1 MGSAVPRGRVLSV
14 LRWPDHPPEP
24 GRAAGSRQALPGRPP
39 AARDGLAL
47 RQRAKAHV
55 DPKPPGVSPRHGGGC
70 GGAAWDQPGTARRPG
85 AAERDHSVSKDE
97 VSPPQATFLI
107 DPAEP
112 EQLQKLLARHGI
124 TLQHR
129 LGQNFLVDPQ
139 TRDAIAEAAGTNS
152 DDEVLE
158 VGAGAGTLTI
168 ALAPRC
174 RRLVAVELDLRLIPV
189 LRDVLAGHANVEVVK
204 SDILRFDVASAFPNG
219 GEVVAGNIPYNL
231 TGALIRKLLD
241 HPPRPRRLSLVVQKE
256 VAERWTAT
264 TGASLATVA
273 VQVFAEARL
282 GFTIPASAFTPAPR
296 VDSALVVLE
305 VREKPAVEVQ
315 DMETFFRFVEAMF
328 QFRRKQIG
336 GTLARIAQAAS
347 TDAASRL
354 RELGI
359 DPVRR
364 PQTLNL
370 REWEELYRAFNPRF
384 GR

>member
-1 MGSAVPRGRVLSV
+1 M
-14 LRWPDHPPEP
+14 
-24 GRAAGSRQALPGRPP
+24 
-39 AARDGLAL
+39 
-47 RQRAKAHV
+47 
-55 DPKPPGVSPRHGGGC
+55 
-70 GGAAWDQPGTARRPG
+70 
-85 AAERDHSVSKDE
+85 
-97 VSPPQATFLI
+97 I
-107 DPAEP
+107 DPAD
-112 EQLQKLLARHGI
+112 QLQLEKLLRRHGI

-129 LGQNFLVDPQ
+129 LGQNFLIDPQ
-139 TRDAIAEAAGTNS
+139 IRDTIAEAAGTGGE
-152 DDEVLE
+152 DEVLE

-204 SDILRFDVASAFPNG
+204 SDILRFDVAGAFPQG

-241 HPPRPRRLSLVVQKE
+241 RPLRPRRLSLVVQKE

-273 VQVFAEARL
+273 VQVFADARMVM
-282 GFTIPASAFTPAPR
+282 TIPAASFMPVPK
-296 VDSALVVLE
+296 VDSALVTLE
-305 VREKPAVEVQ
+305 VRERPAVEVD
-315 DMETFFRFVEAMF
+315 DMEAFFRFVEAVF
-328 QFRRKQIG
+328 QFRRKQVG
-336 GTLARIAQAAS
+336 GTVARIARAPNV
-347 TDAASRL
+347 DAASRL

-364 PQTLNL
+364 PQTLTL
-370 REWEELYRAFNPRF
+370 REWEQLYRAFNPRF

>member
-1 MGSAVPRGRVLSV
+1 M
-14 LRWPDHPPEP
+14 
-24 GRAAGSRQALPGRPP
+24 
-39 AARDGLAL
+39 
-47 RQRAKAHV
+47 
-55 DPKPPGVSPRHGGGC
+55 
-70 GGAAWDQPGTARRPG
+70 
-85 AAERDHSVSKDE
+85 
-97 VSPPQATFLI
+97 I
-107 DPAEP
+107 DPAD
-112 EQLQKLLARHGI
+112 QLQLEKLLRRHGI

-129 LGQNFLVDPQ
+129 LGQNFLIDPQ
-139 TRDAIAEAAGTNS
+139 IRDTIAEAAGTGGE
-152 DDEVLE
+152 DEVLE

-204 SDILRFDVASAFPNG
+204 SDILRFDVAGAFPQG

-241 HPPRPRRLSLVVQKE
+241 RPPRPRRLSLVVQKE

-273 VQVFAEARL
+273 VQVFADARMVM
-282 GFTIPASAFTPAPR
+282 TIPAASFMPVPK
-296 VDSALVVLE
+296 VDSALVTLE
-305 VREKPAVEVQ
+305 VRERPAVEVD
-315 DMETFFRFVEAMF
+315 DMEAFFRFVEAVF
-328 QFRRKQIG
+328 QFRRKQVG
-336 GTLARIAQAAS
+336 GTVARIARAPNV
-347 TDAASRL
+347 DAASRL

-364 PQTLNL
+364 PQTLTL
-370 REWEELYRAFNPRF
+370 REWEQLYRAFNPRF